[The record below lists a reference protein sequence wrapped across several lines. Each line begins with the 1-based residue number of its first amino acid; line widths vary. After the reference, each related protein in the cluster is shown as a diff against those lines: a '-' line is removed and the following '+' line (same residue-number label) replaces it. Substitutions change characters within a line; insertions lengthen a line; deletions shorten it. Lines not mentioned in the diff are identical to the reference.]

1 MTRANSDIRVA
12 AHRAGV
18 KFWAVAAEIGVSEA
32 TLTRRLR
39 FELQADEKRQLMSA
53 IDTIARREA
62 GSYADDAD
70 NS

>member
-1 MTRANSDIRVA
+1 MTRANSDIRA
-12 AHRAGV
+12 AAQKAGV
-18 KFWAVAAEIGVSEA
+18 KLWMIAAEIGVTDF
-32 TLTRRLR
+32 TLSRRLR
-39 FELQADEKRQLMSA
+39 FELQADEKRQLMNA

>member
-1 MTRANSDIRVA
+1 MTRANNDIRA
-12 AHRAGV
+12 AAQKAGV
-18 KFWAVAAEIGVSEA
+18 KLWMIAAEIGVTDF
-32 TLTRRLR
+32 TLSRRLR
-39 FELQADEKRQLMSA
+39 FELRADEKRQLMSA